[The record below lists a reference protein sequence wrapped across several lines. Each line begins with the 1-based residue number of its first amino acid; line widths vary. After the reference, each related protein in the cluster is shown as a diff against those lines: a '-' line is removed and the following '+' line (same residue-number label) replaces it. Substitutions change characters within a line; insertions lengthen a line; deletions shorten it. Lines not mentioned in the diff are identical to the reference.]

1 MNSRRMLWLALASV
15 AAFALGAWLWT
26 RPVGAPPA
34 PLAGSNIGGPFAL
47 TDQNGRAVTDATLK
61 GKYSLIYFGYTF
73 CPDVCPLDMQHL
85 TAGLTAFEKS
95 DPARAADVQPVFVT
109 VDPARDTVPVLRE
122 YAANFH
128 PRLLALT
135 GSEAAIDAAKR
146 AYRIYARRAGTGT
159 GPDYLV
165 DHLAL
170 IYLIG
175 PDGKAISFLQHAAPP
190 QQIAAELDKYVR

>member
-1 MNSRRMLWLALASV
+1 MNSRRVLWLVLACVAALA
-15 AAFALGAWLWT
+15 LGGWLWT
-26 RPVGAPPA
+26 RPTATPPA
-34 PLAGSNIGGPFAL
+34 PLAGSNIGGAFAL

-61 GKYSLIYFGYTF
+61 GKYALIYFGYTF
-73 CPDVCPLDMQHL
+73 CPDVCPLDMQRL
-85 TAGLTAFEKS
+85 TAGLSAFEKA
-95 DPARAADVQPVFVT
+95 DPVRGARVQPVFIT
-109 VDPARDTVPVLRE
+109 VDPARDTVPVLKE

-135 GSEAAIDAAKR
+135 GSEAAVEAAKR
-146 AYRIYARRAGTGT
+146 AFRIYAKRAGD

-170 IYLIG
+170 IYLVG
-175 PDGKAISFLQHAAPP
+175 PDGKAISFLQHAATP